1 MGGLVYSDAWG
12 VLIYS
17 VVGYLATYCDWWV
30 WWVLGW
36 RCWLVVV
43 RLGVVLRIRL
53 PCRDFFRLLGY
64 SFFRGRVFGLLLVG
78 CLWVDGFVVWFDQLF
93 LWLVGFAVLL
103 RFVADLLLYV
113 CLLRFDRGSVM
124 LNSVVDCVLLLWFR
138 AFIVV
143 FGLVFPVYFAL
154 AWGWY
159 NIGFWLLG
167 LVNMGDF
174 APGWFGGI
182 CVGGCLV

>member
-1 MGGLVYSDAWG
+1 M
-12 VLIYS
+12 
-17 VVGYLATYCDWWV
+17 
-30 WWVLGW
+30 
-36 RCWLVVV
+36 
-43 RLGVVLRIRL
+43 
-53 PCRDFFRLLGY
+53 
-64 SFFRGRVFGLLLVG
+64 
-78 CLWVDGFVVWFDQLF
+78 VWFDQLF

-103 RFVADLLLYV
+103 RFVVDLLLYV

-167 LVNMGDF
+167 LVNMVILRQAG
-174 APGWFGGI
+174 
-182 CVGGCLV
+182 LVVFV